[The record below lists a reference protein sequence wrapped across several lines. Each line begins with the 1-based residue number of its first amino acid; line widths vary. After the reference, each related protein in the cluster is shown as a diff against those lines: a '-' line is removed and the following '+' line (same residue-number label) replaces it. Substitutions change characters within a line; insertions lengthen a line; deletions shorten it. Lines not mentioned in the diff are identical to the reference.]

1 MNSIFDIDYLTVSK
15 ANMPQLKQL
24 KKPIFT
30 AILTLTCLIIYFLF
44 QYYYDSKNVNIEYS
58 HFGAPYA
65 VQIYQGQYWGVFS
78 NSFLH
83 TNLYHLILNLI
94 ALWILGAFIERRVGL
109 VHFILLG
116 LFASTVTSMAQ
127 LALSD
132 DAGIGLT
139 GVNYFFIS
147 YIMTKSFKNDL
158 FAIRAKYMYLII
170 ALLGIGSALYL
181 NSYQNFNIGIEAMIA
196 GLIYGTIIGLST
208 FSSKKIIPIV
218 VGLILLI
225 SSSITLFYAPW
236 SAEWNYFKG
245 YSAHEK
251 GDYENAKM
259 YYKEAIS
266 INPSHHISL
275 ENLKYISIDEISDM
289 ALQAHKEEKY
299 LLARKLYERV
309 IKLDPNNQWAKQN
322 IAKLP

>member
-1 MNSIFDIDYLTVSK
+1 
-15 ANMPQLKQL
+15 MPHVKHL

-30 AILTLTCLIIYFLF
+30 AILTLTCIIIYFLF
-44 QYYYDSKNVNIEYS
+44 QYYYDAKNLNIEYS

-65 VQIYQGQYWGVFS
+65 VQIYQGQFWGVFS

-94 ALWILGAFIERRVGL
+94 AVWILGAFIERRIGL
-109 VHFILLG
+109 FNFMLLG
-116 LFASTVTSMAQ
+116 LFASTITSIAQ

-139 GVNYFFIS
+139 GVNYFFIA
-147 YIMTKSFKNDL
+147 YIITKSFRNER
-158 FAIRAKYMYLII
+158 FAIRAKYMYLILAI
-170 ALLGIGSALYL
+170 FGICVALYL
-181 NSYQNFNIGIEAMIA
+181 NTYEDFNIGVEAMIA
-196 GLIYGTIIGLST
+196 GLFYGSTIGFST
-208 FSSKKIIPIV
+208 FTDKKIIPYIFA
-218 VGLILLI
+218 ILLLI
-225 SSSITLFYAPW
+225 GSSFTLIYAPW

-245 YSAHEK
+245 YSAHEQ

-259 YYKEAIS
+259 YYKEAIA
-266 INPSHHISL
+266 INPSHHTSL

-289 ALQAHKEEKY
+289 ALEAHKEEKY

-309 IKLDPNNQWAKQN
+309 IKLDPNNQWAKKN
-322 IAKLP
+322 LAKLP